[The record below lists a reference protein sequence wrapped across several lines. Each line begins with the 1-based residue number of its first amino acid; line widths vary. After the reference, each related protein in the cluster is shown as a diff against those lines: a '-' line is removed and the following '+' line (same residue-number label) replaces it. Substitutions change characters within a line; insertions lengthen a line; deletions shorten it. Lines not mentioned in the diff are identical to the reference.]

1 MPEGSTIRLGTRLGS
16 VRPDRVTCGAA
27 PDADGPEMRWPSVAA
42 GAVALVGAV
51 LLAGAPR
58 GEVER
63 VVALVTVEDVAPIEA
78 HLVVDT
84 EGGEI
89 RSEQGRLASF
99 VRSADVRMA
108 LRGTSGA
115 GVVTVR
121 VLDPTGEPVIH
132 DQVGPDASF
141 DLSAPVASDID
152 IEVAATP
159 ASVPAP
165 GGQVLVRIELTLR
178 SGMLGPV
185 ELVWADTWSPWLAG
199 PFGPEEEHP
208 GTIEPLSSLGA
219 PRPDGCGL
227 VLGQLPVELELDVPL
242 VCTFVADVA
251 GEPGDQV
258 TGEIGLLVASGDL
271 IASVSDAEVTLLIVE
286 PGHGADEAGDA
297 SDDAQPADRTVDDAA
312 AEIEVEHPELPR
324 HGTLVG
330 DAGGDYAIEVVAVQ
344 GSPGLTVQLEWF
356 EPAPPVGAVLAGLWF
371 VAGVLALTVGIIPH
385 RLARI
390 EVTEATLERLAGA
403 MVGVAGFAVIGAL
416 WVTADRAGLMIL
428 GGAHAWYWTP
438 GFLVLGVATLLLIV
452 SGALIVS
459 PGAPRSWRRGLGWP
473 LLISGAVLAATAV
486 AVGIAGFAHGTEGAT
501 YYAGDYLLLAAHLQA
516 TVFAGVL
523 LGVGGLLHGTRSQPT
538 PRVPA
543 STGPERRPLT
553 GVASN
558 DGRP

>member
-1 MPEGSTIRLGTRLGS
+1 VPS
-16 VRPDRVTCGAA
+16 P
-27 PDADGPEMRWPSVAA
+27 PDADGPEMRWPTVAA

-63 VVALVTVEDVAPIEA
+63 VVPLVTVEDAAPVEA
-78 HLVVDT
+78 HVVVDT

-121 VLDPTGEPVIH
+121 VLDPAGEPVIY
-132 DQVGPDASF
+132 DQIGPDTSF

-152 IEVAATP
+152 IDIEVTATP

-165 GGQVLVRIELTLR
+165 GGEVLVRLELTLR
-178 SGMLGPV
+178 SGMVEPV

-208 GTIEPLSSLGA
+208 GTVEQLSSLSA

-227 VLGQLPVELELDVPL
+227 VLGQMPVELDLDIPL
-242 VCTFVADVA
+242 VCTFVVDIA

-271 IASVSDAEVTLLIVE
+271 IASVGGAAVTMLIVE
-286 PGHGADEAGDA
+286 PGHEADEAEDA
-297 SDDAQPADRTVDDAA
+297 AQPADDAS
-312 AEIEVEHPELPR
+312 AEVADQHAERPR
-324 HGTLVG
+324 HGTLIG
-330 DAGGDYAIEVVAVQ
+330 DAGGDYVIGVVAEQ
-344 GSPGLTVQLEWF
+344 GSPGLTVQLQWF
-356 EPAPPVGAVLAGLWF
+356 EPAPPVGTVLAGFWFVAAVLAI
-371 VAGVLALTVGIIPH
+371 TVGVIPH
-385 RLARI
+385 PLARI
-390 EVTEATLERLAGA
+390 GATEGTLGRLAGA
-403 MVGVAGFAVIGAL
+403 VVGLAGFAVIGAL
-416 WVTADRAGLMIL
+416 WSTADRAGLMIL
-428 GGAHAWYWTP
+428 GGTHAWYWTR

-473 LLISGAVLAATAV
+473 LLISGAILAATAV
-486 AVGIAGFAHGTEGAT
+486 AAGIAGFAYGAEGAT

-543 STGPERRPLT
+543 STGPQRRPLA
-553 GVASN
+553 GVASS